1 MKPSRLSALVLAL
14 VLLSGCGAPPPE
26 ATPTPSPTPEAAEA
40 AEKASTVF
48 TLPRTTASL
57 HPILSTDKVNV
68 ALAGLIWEGLFE
80 LDRTF
85 DPQLRLCQSYAVS
98 EDGLTWTFR
107 LRSGVTFSDGSPLT
121 AADVVASLQLAQS
134 PQSRFAGRLDDVVS
148 IAEQDGAVVLTLR
161 APNGALPALLDIPI
175 VKAGS
180 DAVPPGTGPYR
191 LTEADGGAVLTAR
204 TDWWRNLD
212 LPAETIPLVTIQA
225 ADDLISAF
233 DTEDISLVTADL
245 TGTSTLGFAGDHAV
259 WDYPTTTMVYIGY
272 NCQKGPCANAAIRR
286 ALDRAWD
293 RNTVAVALYS
303 RHAQAAALP
312 LHPDCADYDDILAQR
327 RDYSPQV
334 FAQLLEEAGCT
345 QGEDGLWYQG
355 RQPLSLTFVVNTDN
369 TFRLSAAEYLAG
381 ELTRSGVQV
390 ELQKLSWA
398 EYQQALTAGSFDL
411 YLGAAALSA
420 DFDPAPLL
428 TAGGAL
434 NFGGYWNASTLTLL
448 SAWQAASGT
457 LRKAAAQ
464 ALWTDLEN
472 QVPFSTLCF
481 KSQSV
486 LTQWGTVT
494 GLTPTQQNPFHGIE
508 NWRFGS

>member
-1 MKPSRLSALVLAL
+1 MKPSRLFALVLAL

-26 ATPTPSPTPEAAEA
+26 VTPTPSPTPETVEA
-40 AEKASTVF
+40 ASTVF

-68 ALAGLIWEGLFE
+68 ALSGLIWEGLFE
-80 LDRTF
+80 LDQTF
-85 DPQLRLCQSYAVS
+85 SPQLRLCQSYAVS
-98 EDGLTWTFR
+98 EDGLTCTFH

-134 PQSRFAGRLDDVVS
+134 PQSRFAGRLDDVAS
-148 IAEQDGAVVLTLR
+148 IAEQDGAVVVTLR
-161 APNGALPALLDIPI
+161 TPNGTLPALLDIPI

-180 DAVPPGTGPYR
+180 DEVPAGTGPYR
-191 LTEADGGAVLTAR
+191 LTERDGGAVLTAR
-204 TDWWRNLD
+204 TDWWRNLN
-212 LPAETIPLVTIQA
+212 LPAETIPLMTIQA

-272 NCQKGPCANAAIRR
+272 NCQKGPCANAAVRR

-293 RNTVAVALYS
+293 RNSVAVALYS
-303 RHAQAAALP
+303 RHAQAATLP
-312 LHPDCADYDDILAQR
+312 LHPVCADYDDTLAQR

-334 FAQLLEEAGCT
+334 FAQLLEEAGYA

-369 TFRLSAAEYLAG
+369 TFRVSVAEYLTG
-381 ELTRSGVQV
+381 ELTKSGVQV
-390 ELQKLSWA
+390 ELQKLAWT

-411 YLGAAALSA
+411 YLGAATLSA

-434 NFGGYWNASTLTLL
+434 NFGGYWNANTLTLL
-448 SAWQAASGT
+448 SAWQGASGA
-457 LRKAAAQ
+457 LRKTAAQ
-464 ALWTDLEN
+464 TLWTDLET

-481 KSQSV
+481 KNQSV
-486 LTQWGTVT
+486 LTQWGAVT
-494 GLTPTQQNPFHGIE
+494 GLTPTQQNPFYGIE

>member
-26 ATPTPSPTPEAAEA
+26 ATPTPTPEAVE
-40 AEKASTVF
+40 ETGEEASTVF
-48 TLPRTTASL
+48 SLPRTTASL

-68 ALAGLIWEGLFE
+68 SLAGLIWEGLFE

-85 DPQLRLCQSYAVS
+85 DPQPRLCQSYAVS

-107 LRSGVTFSDGSPLT
+107 LRTGVTFSDGSPLT

-134 PQSRFAGRLDDVVS
+134 PQSRFAGRLDDVTS
-148 IAEQDGAVVLTLR
+148 ISEQEGAVVLTLR
-161 APNGALPALLDIPI
+161 TPNGALPALLDIPV

-180 DAVPPGTGPYR
+180 DEVPLGTGPYR
-191 LTEADGGAVLTAR
+191 LTETEGGTVLTAR
-204 TDWWRNLD
+204 TDWWQNLD

-272 NCQKGPCANAAIRR
+272 NCKSGPCANAAIRR

-312 LHPDCADYDDILAQR
+312 LHPDCADYDDTLAQR

-355 RQPLSLTFVVNTDN
+355 RRPLSLTFVVNTDN
-369 TFRLSAAEYLAG
+369 TFRLSAAEYLAD

-390 ELQKLSWA
+390 ELQKLEWN

-411 YLGAAALSA
+411 YLGATTLSA

-428 TAGGAL
+428 SAGGAL
-434 NFGGYWNASTLTLL
+434 NFGGYWNANTLTLL
-448 SAWQAASGT
+448 SAWQAASGAA
-457 LRKAAAQ
+457 RKTAAQ
-464 ALWTDLEN
+464 ALWSDLET

-481 KSQSV
+481 KNQSV

>member
-26 ATPTPSPTPEAAEA
+26 ATPTPTPEAVE
-40 AEKASTVF
+40 ETGEEASTVF

-68 ALAGLIWEGLFE
+68 ALSGLIWEGLFE

-161 APNGALPALLDIPI
+161 TPNGALPALLDIPI

-191 LTEADGGAVLTAR
+191 LTEADGSAVLTAR

-233 DTEDISLVTADL
+233 DTEEISLVTADL

-272 NCQKGPCANAAIRR
+272 NCQKGPCANAAIPRR

-434 NFGGYWNASTLTLL
+434 NFGGYWNANTLTLL

-457 LRKAAAQ
+457 ARKAAQ